1 MNIRKFKWVYPVNRP
16 FLRRAA
22 VVFDVALTLTTTGC
36 TSDAQRTEPAPSSF
50 AFSGVT
56 PPTPDPL
63 LAYAQNPPVM
73 VAMARAETAL
83 TQECMTQF
91 GYEFKPEMDF
101 DKYAESFLVSDAR
114 LYGITDP
121 VVAKVYGYLPAPGN
135 SAIPNANAALAGP
148 NFDLVLI
155 GVDNGEAPT
164 PEVLSKSPGT
174 LGGIEIPAGGCLG
187 DARLKVTGN
196 VSGNALDSE
205 TLGQDLHIQ
214 AWRAAMQD
222 EKLAAAKNAWARCM
236 AKGGYTGI
244 DPIGGPEKLSG
255 LGEDGTINPA
265 SDSEVKQALVDI
277 ECKRTT
283 DWVKTANAVHVDYAL
298 RAINENQLALEDSK
312 NFFDNA
318 LENAN
323 DVIANG

>member
-1 MNIRKFKWVYPVNRP
+1 MNIRKFKWVYPVNRS

-22 VVFDVALTLTTTGC
+22 VVFGVALTLTTPGC
-36 TSDAQRTEPAPSSF
+36 TSDVQQTEPAPSSF

-63 LAYAQNPPVM
+63 LAYAQNPTVM

-83 TQECMTQF
+83 TQKCMTQF

-121 VVAKVYGYLPAPGN
+121 VVAKVYGYLPAPGT
-135 SAIPNANAALAGP
+135 AIPTANAALAGP
-148 NFDLVLI
+148 NLNLVLTGAI
-155 GVDNGEAPT
+155 DGEAPT
-164 PEVLSKSPGT
+164 ADVLSKSPGT

-196 VSGNALDSE
+196 VSGNEPDSAALGGE
-205 TLGQDLHIQ
+205 LRIQ

-222 EKLAAAKNAWARCM
+222 EKLAAGKEAWARCM

-244 DPIGGPEKLSG
+244 DPIDGSEKFSG

-265 SDSEVKQALVDI
+265 SESEVKQALVDI

-298 RAINENQLALEDSK
+298 RAINENQLALEESK
-312 NFFDNA
+312 NFYDNA
-318 LENAN
+318 LKNAN
-323 DVIANG
+323 DVIAIG